1 MAKRPENATDSGEMV
16 PGMSLELTRQVMSQL
31 LDESGPQTAFGR
43 PIKSDEVT
51 VIPAAEVISV
61 AGVGSATGYWAEE
74 ETDEEGGGSGVGSGG
89 GGKTFSRPVAVVVIS
104 GEEVRVEPVFDLT
117 KVFLAAITAAGFMLA
132 TLFRMR
138 ATLRRMGR

>member
-1 MAKRPENATDSGEMV
+1 MAKRPETATDTGEMV
-16 PGMSLELTRQVMSQL
+16 PGMSLEMTHEVLSQM
-31 LDESGPQTAFGR
+31 LDQAGPQTAFGR
-43 PIKSDEVT
+43 PIKRDEVT

-61 AGVGSATGYWAEE
+61 AGVGSALGNWTADEA
-74 ETDEEGGGSGVGSGG
+74 DEEAVGFGEGSGG

-104 GEEVRVEPVFDLT
+104 GDDVRVEPVFDLT